1 MTKPDPFS
9 VLTDS
14 RVARVLRRLHEEAD
28 EQFFG
33 LALHYLPKLPALLL
47 GRKVA
52 LDDASALRSRYFA
65 DKFIALE
72 RPQGAFCHQTVRA
85 LQAKLVVE
93 FGTSFGIST
102 IWLAAAVRANGGG
115 KVIGTEFVPEKA
127 ARAQKHIE
135 EAGLADIV
143 EIRVGDALE
152 TLRVLPGDV
161 DMALIDGFPQKSVD
175 VVKLLRPWLR
185 TGAVVVAD
193 NVGVMKGDYRPYVD
207 FMRDPRNGFTS
218 MLIPFKSGT
227 EYSVRTPAN
236 PDRTAEA
243 KAV

>member
-1 MTKPDPFS
+1 MTKNDPFS
-9 VLTDS
+9 VLTDP

-28 EQFFG
+28 KQTFG
-33 LALHYLPKLPALLL
+33 HALSFLPKLPALLL

-52 LDDASALRSRYFA
+52 LDDAAALRSMA

-85 LQAKLVVE
+85 LQARLVVE
-93 FGTSFGIST
+93 FGTSFGVST

-115 KVIGTEFVPEKA
+115 KVIGTELVPSKA
-127 ARAQKHIE
+127 ARAQEHVE

-152 TLRVLPGDV
+152 TLRTLPGEV
-161 DMALIDGFPQKSVD
+161 DMALIDGFPLKSVD
-175 VVKLLRPWLR
+175 VVKLLQPRLR
-185 TGAVVVAD
+185 AGAVVIAD
-193 NVGVMKGDYRPYVD
+193 NVGVLKGDYRDYVD

-218 MLIPFKSGT
+218 MLIPFKFGT
-227 EYSVRTPAN
+227 EYSVRSFG
-236 PDRTAEA
+236 DRAR
-243 KAV
+243 